1 MMSPAR
7 SDNLLLGDAL
17 MRPSSIVEAHEFG
30 DQASEV
36 RLLEFEHVL
45 EQLTTEGADARAAKA
60 FMFGAQGA
68 DRTTNAPVPSKV
80 RTKQRPNFASRSQ
93 TSTSGALS
101 KVAFLACCAHQWS
114 VGVYVT
120 AARMTFRRL
129 RSRKKRTNTC
139 RNRAS

>member
-45 EQLTTEGADARAAKA
+45 EQLTTEGADEPLSESVHVRRA
-60 FMFGAQGA
+60 G
-68 DRTTNAPVPSKV
+68 S
-80 RTKQRPNFASRSQ
+80 RPHDER
-93 TSTSGALS
+93 SGAFESPHEAAAELCVT
-101 KVAFLACCAHQWS
+101 VADQHLRCA
-114 VGVYVT
+114 
-120 AARMTFRRL
+120 L
-129 RSRKKRTNTC
+129 
-139 RNRAS
+139 